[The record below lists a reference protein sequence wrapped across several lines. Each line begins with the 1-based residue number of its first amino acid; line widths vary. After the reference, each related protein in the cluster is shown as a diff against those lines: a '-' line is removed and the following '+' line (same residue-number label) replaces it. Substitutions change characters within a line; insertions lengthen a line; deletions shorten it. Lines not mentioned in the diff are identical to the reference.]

1 MNMLASKYQDLR
13 ASSDMRIYA
22 RKGLTNGSPWP
33 RQSRLF
39 GGLSLD
45 SINQYADAFI
55 EAQHRQRV
63 HGNFDVPNDL

>member
-13 ASSDMRIYA
+13 ASSDMRIHA

-39 GGLSLD
+39 GLD

-55 EAQHRQRV
+55 EAQHQQRV